1 MFDGWLLDKEF
12 LKVVR
17 DCWSEAQPFGW
28 GGYVLK
34 CKLQNLKQRLR
45 NWSKDNYRDMGNK
58 VKQIQLKLNDLENS
72 LSAQPSAQ
80 QIQDLKKT
88 QAELWEKATIHES
101 FVRQKSRSKW
111 IKEGNNNS
119 AFFHK
124 VINYSRRK
132 NAMRGLLI
140 EGSWVENPN
149 RIKAEVYGRDPN
161 WGRIA
166 AAAGYSGVSFHQD
179 LLRVE
184 LGDILLMDGGEP
196 QLFDR

>member
-1 MFDGWLLDKEF
+1 VFDGWLLDKEF
-12 LKVVR
+12 FKVVR
-17 DCWSEAQPFGW
+17 DCWSEAQPIGW

-111 IKEGNNNS
+111 IKEGDSNS
-119 AFFHK
+119 AFFHR
-124 VINYSRRK
+124 VIN
-132 NAMRGLLI
+132 
-140 EGSWVENPN
+140 
-149 RIKAEVYGRDPN
+149 
-161 WGRIA
+161 
-166 AAAGYSGVSFHQD
+166 
-179 LLRVE
+179 
-184 LGDILLMDGGEP
+184 
-196 QLFDR
+196 